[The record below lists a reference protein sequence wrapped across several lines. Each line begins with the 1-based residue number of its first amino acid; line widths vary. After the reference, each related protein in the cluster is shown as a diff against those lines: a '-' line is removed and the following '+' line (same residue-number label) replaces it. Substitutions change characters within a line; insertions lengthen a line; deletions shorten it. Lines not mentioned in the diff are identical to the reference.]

1 MNAMTDTNNVSVEM
15 ISTLDYNIPV
25 LDCKYKKYWHLLF
38 VCDGTTFAILWF
50 LGPAPA
56 PEDDEDLL
64 PQDHGEVWT
73 QDQQVQ
79 EEEAGHVL
87 LPLGGV
93 YWESPSTAV
102 PTCSEAKK
110 CQLLSISVQLYCS
123 AALHGNQT

>member
-1 MNAMTDTNNVSVEM
+1 MA
-15 ISTLDYNIPV
+15 L
-25 LDCKYKKYWHLLF
+25 HLQYYGSWAL
-38 VCDGTTFAILWF
+38 L
-50 LGPAPA
+50 LLLRMM
-56 PEDDEDLL
+56 EDLL

-102 PTCSEAKK
+102 PACSEAKK

-123 AALHGNQT
+123 AALHANQT